1 MKTARTKLRSIF
13 SVDKQKYV
21 DLAKVQRSILL
32 TIALM
37 SVLYIASDIEIYKSC
52 GLTAYQAISECF
64 GFRCIPLAFYVIYH
78 FITKFQKR
86 CIYVIAPILAFMGV
100 HIVQWSIIGCLTK
113 LPDIQYSREGF
124 IVILIALSFIG
135 YTTTPKIFIPGLSLY
150 FVNCVS
156 AYIIVKNT
164 TDKIAPLGQYITI
177 GFPLALGFVLALMR
191 LHKNWLEKESLYEK
205 TEDLAFKDAL
215 TGAYNRNY
223 MQNNLIDAT
232 DHFKFSGSIAI
243 VDIDDFKKINDTFG
257 HLEGDSKLKQLVNTI
272 TYNIRSTTDCV
283 VRYGGEEFLI
293 FFKDCSEKDAMA
305 ICRKIL
311 TMVHEFGFSF
321 SGGLSYINKE
331 LLVKD
336 NLKLIDSYLYYAKNN
351 GKNQI
356 ISSSHMKY
364 IFANKK

>member
-1 MKTARTKLRSIF
+1 METTRTKLRSIF

-21 DLAKVQRSILL
+21 DLAKVQRSILF
-32 TIALM
+32 TISLM
-37 SVLYIASDIEIYKSC
+37 SILYIASDIEIYKSC
-52 GLTAYQAISECF
+52 GLTAYQAINECF

-135 YTTTPKIFIPGLSLY
+135 YTTSPKIFIPGLSLY

-164 TDKIAPLGQYITI
+164 TDKIAPLDQYITI
-177 GFPLALGFVLALMR
+177 GFPLAFGFVLALMR

-223 MQNNLIDAT
+223 MQNNLI
-232 DHFKFSGSIAI
+232 
-243 VDIDDFKKINDTFG
+243 
-257 HLEGDSKLKQLVNTI
+257 
-272 TYNIRSTTDCV
+272 
-283 VRYGGEEFLI
+283 
-293 FFKDCSEKDAMA
+293 
-305 ICRKIL
+305 
-311 TMVHEFGFSF
+311 
-321 SGGLSYINKE
+321 
-331 LLVKD
+331 
-336 NLKLIDSYLYYAKNN
+336 
-351 GKNQI
+351 
-356 ISSSHMKY
+356 
-364 IFANKK
+364 

>member
-1 MKTARTKLRSIF
+1 
-13 SVDKQKYV
+13 
-21 DLAKVQRSILL
+21 
-32 TIALM
+32 
-37 SVLYIASDIEIYKSC
+37 
-52 GLTAYQAISECF
+52 
-64 GFRCIPLAFYVIYH
+64 
-78 FITKFQKR
+78 
-86 CIYVIAPILAFMGV
+86 MGV

-135 YTTTPKIFIPGLSLY
+135 YTTSPKIFIPGLSLY

-164 TDKIAPLGQYITI
+164 TNKIAPLGQYITI
-177 GFPLALGFVLALMR
+177 GFPLALGFILALMR

-257 HLEGDSKLKQLVNTI
+257 HLEGDNKLKQLVNAI
-272 TYNIRSTTDCV
+272 TFNIRSATDCV

-293 FFKDCSEKDAMA
+293 FFKNCSEKDAYN
-305 ICRKIL
+305 ICNKIL
-311 TMVHEFGFSF
+311 DMIHKLGFSF
-321 SGGLSYINKE
+321 SGGLCYINKE

-356 ISSSHMKY
+356 ISSGHMKD
-364 IFANKK
+364 IFTNRK